1 MFELIGFLVVYTGA
15 AVGVVFVGY
24 TAYWYGAKV
33 WRRAGRGHG
42 R

>member
-15 AVGVVFVGY
+15 AVGTVFVGY
-24 TAYWYGAKV
+24 SAYWYGAKAL
-33 WRRAGRGHG
+33 RALRGHG